1 MEFSH
6 GLALRLVQSQEEFP
20 VDFDDAWRW
29 LGYSTKQK
37 AKNRLS
43 SNFDIGL
50 DYRVFNQVGKN
61 PTGKRFQGGRPTEK
75 IRLTIDCFKSLGM
88 MAGTDKGKEI
98 RRYFLECERTVKDV
112 IPAQQSELEKLKL
125 ELALSHSRERLAGAT
140 HILALMNPGLPALAF
155 GKPEAVIEIDRPV
168 TIVTDAYGRAQR
180 FDGATITE
188 LAQRYGFGR
197 GKKANDRCRSWIRSL
212 GIGDNQW
219 IEEPAAHI
227 TRKLPRE
234 ILSRLDQNF
243 HAKSGERQL
252 NAGE

>member
-6 GLALRLVQSQEEFP
+6 DLALRLVRSQEQFP
-20 VDFDDAWRW
+20 VAFEDAWQW
-29 LGYSTKQK
+29 LGYSSKQA
-37 AKNRLS
+37 AKKKLLRNFETDLDFNIIQVDRVQNEGRRRVSRLVKQ
-43 SNFDIGL
+43 I
-50 DYRVFNQVGKN
+50 K
-61 PTGKRFQGGRPTEK
+61 
-75 IRLTIDCFKSLGM
+75 LTIDCFKSLGM

-140 HILALMNPGLPALAF
+140 QMLALINPGLPALAF
-155 GKPEAVIEIDRPV
+155 GKPEVVIEIDRPV

-197 GKKANDRCRSWIRSL
+197 GKKANDRCRAWIRSL